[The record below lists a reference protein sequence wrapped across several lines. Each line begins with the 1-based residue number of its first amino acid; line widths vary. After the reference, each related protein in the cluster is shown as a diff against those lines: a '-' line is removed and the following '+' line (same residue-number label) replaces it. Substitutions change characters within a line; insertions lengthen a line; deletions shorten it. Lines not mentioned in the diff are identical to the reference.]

1 MRPRSKNGA
10 KNQNLHLRRYSFVS
24 VIILFVSKKV
34 IFIKECQ
41 NRMKNDR
48 VMPIRRFRA
57 KVAVGLF
64 WGESWL
70 FWSPFFKIS
79 TSNLLPEI
87 YIKIDRKN
95 KLEVNRTQ
103 NDNFSFQKAT

>member
-1 MRPRSKNGA
+1 MTELCQLEGFALKWQLASFGA
-10 KNQNLHLRRYSFVS
+10 KVGYFGHLFLRS
-24 VIILFVSKKV
+24 
-34 IFIKECQ
+34 
-41 NRMKNDR
+41 
-48 VMPIRRFRA
+48 
-57 KVAVGLF
+57 
-64 WGESWL
+64 
-70 FWSPFFKIS
+70 KIS